1 VNNELTDFSSDI
13 SGFYKLS
20 LEERQHKLVKLLNL
34 NQEEFELL
42 RTLGYFSPSQI
53 DRLIENVVGSYQLP
67 LGIAFNFKINSKD
80 YIIPMVIEEPSV
92 VAAASKIAKIA
103 RENGGFVSD
112 EVKSIMISQIQ
123 LTNVKDIDKAKE
135 NLSINKEKILGI
147 ANEQDPLLNQL
158 GGGAKDLEVRE
169 LETRKGKML
178 ILHLIVDVRDAMG
191 ANIVNT
197 MAEAVTPF
205 IEDICEAKIYLRIVS
220 NLAMHRIA
228 KCRAVFDKDL
238 LGGEEVV
245 EGILNAYEFAVADPY
260 RATTHNKGIMN
271 GIVALTLAT
280 GNDTRAI
287 EAGAHAYASIGGN
300 YKPLTKF
307 DLDSEGNLVGEIE
320 IPLAFGIIGGI
331 TRSHPMARLALK
343 ILRVESAGE
352 LAQVAAALGLA
363 QNVGAL
369 RALASEGIQK
379 GHMALHSRN
388 IAKLAGASEE
398 IIEEVAKRMVKDKKI
413 RVDYAKEIIELISN
427 SNRLYERNY

>member
-1 VNNELTDFSSDI
+1 MNNDLTDFSSDI

-20 LEERQHKLVKLLNL
+20 LEERQNQLVKLLNL

-53 DRLIENVVGSYQLP
+53 DRFIENVVGSYQLP
-67 LGIAFNFKINSKD
+67 LGIAFNFKINNKD

-103 RENGGFVSD
+103 RKNGGFVSE

-123 LTNVKDIDKAKE
+123 LTNVQDIDKAKE
-135 NLSINKEKILGI
+135 NIAKNKQKILSI

-158 GGGAKDLEVRE
+158 GGGAKDLEIRVI
-169 LETRKGKML
+169 ETRKGKML
-178 ILHLIVDVRDAMG
+178 ILHLLVDVLDAMG
-191 ANIVNT
+191 ANVVNT
-197 MAEAVTPF
+197 MAEAVTPY
-205 IEDICEAKIYLRIVS
+205 IEDICNAKIYLRIVS
-220 NLAMHRIA
+220 NLATHRIA
-228 KCRAVFDKDL
+228 KSRAVFDKDL

-287 EAGAHAYASIGGN
+287 EAGAHAYASLGGH

-320 IPLAFGIIGGI
+320 IPLAFGIIGGM
-331 TRSHPMARLALK
+331 TRIHPMARLSLK
-343 ILRVESAGE
+343 ILQVESAGE

-398 IIEEVAKRMVKDKKI
+398 IIEEVASRMVKDKKI
-413 RVDYAKEIIELISN
+413 RVDYAKEIIELISKSKN
-427 SNRLYERNY
+427 L